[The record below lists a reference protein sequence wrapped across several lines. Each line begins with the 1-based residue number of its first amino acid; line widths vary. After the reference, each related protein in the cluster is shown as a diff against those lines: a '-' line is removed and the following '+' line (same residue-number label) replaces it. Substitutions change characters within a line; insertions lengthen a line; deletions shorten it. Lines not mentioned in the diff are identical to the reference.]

1 MELKVQKRLAGII
14 LKSSP
19 KRVSFDPEQLE
30 EIKGAIT
37 KRDIRRLIGDGIIF
51 EKQKKGV
58 SRVRAKKRLTQKRKG
73 LRKGTGHRK
82 GSANARASEKTTWI
96 QRIRHQRQ
104 FLQELKTKKL
114 ITTKT
119 FVLLYKKAKGGFF
132 RSKRHIKIYIDEN
145 KLSSKTQ

>member
-14 LKSSP
+14 LKCSP

-37 KRDIRRLIGDGIIF
+37 KRDIRRLIGDGIIT
-51 EKQKKGV
+51 EKQKTGV
-58 SRVRAKKRLTQKRKG
+58 SRVRARKRLSQKRKG

-82 GSANARASEKTTWI
+82 GSANARASKKTTWI

-104 FLQELKTKKL
+104 FLLDLKTRKL

-119 FVLLYKKAKGGFF
+119 FVLLYNKAKGGFF

-145 KLSSKTQ
+145 KLISKKQ